1 MNTENKVCF
10 IRIPKNASSSMY
22 EQCGHVNLLRDAD
35 LVSLFKKRRFR
46 NYFNPSH
53 AFLSESVETL
63 GTKILNYPVFCIV
76 RNPFDRMVS
85 TYKYC
90 KRITETKAPVEQ
102 VLQHYVKKCDSFQT
116 FVKYCFDN
124 RKNKDEIASIKQTDY
139 LDVDHDITKLRFENL
154 QEDFEKF
161 IIDNN
166 IFGIAR
172 KLVKLNSTEGLPYRE
187 YYSKTTIDMVTEMW
201 SEDFEK
207 FGYSKKL

>member
-1 MNTENKVCF
+1 
-10 IRIPKNASSSMY
+10 
-22 EQCGHVNLLRDAD
+22 
-35 LVSLFKKRRFR
+35 
-46 NYFNPSH
+46 
-53 AFLSESVETL
+53 
-63 GTKILNYPVFCIV
+63 
-76 RNPFDRMVS
+76 MVS

-102 VLQHYVKKCDSFQT
+102 VLQHYVKKCDSFEN
-116 FVKYCFDN
+116 FVEYCFDN